1 MPSNRFSRITS
12 AKATASAKQSSG
24 DLSESQLGLNA
35 PISPAI
41 SLPQPVLSSRSS
53 GWMKWKSNRSASSGP
68 TSPAPNSFHS
78 RPNARVGH
86 AVGPHGR
93 VFLVVVES
101 SPSDVEDEP
110 VEVFGYVEHPGD
122 LDGWVEEL

>member
-1 MPSNRFSRITS
+1 MEIEPF
-12 AKATASAKQSSG
+12 G
-24 DLSESQLGLNA
+24 LLGA
-35 PISPAI
+35 DQPRAEF
-41 SLPQPVLSSRSS
+41 LPQQAER
-53 GWMKWKSNRSASSGP
+53 
-68 TSPAPNSFHS
+68 
-78 RPNARVGH
+78 RVGH